1 MLLKPMQITKR
12 ASSPSSDQSPR
23 RCYDFAMAA
32 EKSQSKIAYFS
43 MEIALDPAIPTYG
56 GGLGILAGDM
66 LRSAADLELP
76 IVAVTLAH
84 RKGYFRQHLDA
95 EGNQTEEPDHW
106 QPETVLRAVEES
118 FTVQIEDREVR
129 VRAWRYN
136 VHGLSGFVVP
146 VYLLDTDLPENSE
159 WDRTLS
165 DRLYGGDQRYRIC
178 QEVLL
183 GIGGVKLL
191 RSVGVTGINSFH
203 MNEGHAAFLTL
214 ALLEEQLKLRKY
226 TVPVEADVEVVR
238 RRCVF
243 TTHTPVE
250 AGHDRFPWELVRQ
263 VLGENRTTL
272 LQQSGFANTEF
283 LNMTDLAIHFSR
295 YVNGV
300 AMRHGEVSQNMYPD
314 FPIHAITNGV
324 HAATWASPPFQDL
337 FDHEIPEWR
346 RDNAYL
352 RYAVG
357 IPRERI
363 RKAHD
368 LAKAAL
374 LQEVQQRTGILL
386 DESVLTIGFARRA
399 ATYKRADLLFK
410 NIERLKTI
418 ATSAG
423 SIQIIYAGKAH
434 PHDAAGKDLIHRVIQ
449 SAAEIKDA
457 IRIVYLENYN
467 MALAKFITA
476 GVDLWLNTPQRP
488 QEASGTSG
496 MKAAL
501 NGVPSLS
508 VLDGWWVEGCV
519 EGVTGWAIGYDSKL
533 NGDESA
539 AESFSLYEKLEHQI
553 IPMFYRAPE
562 SYAQVMRSCISLNAS
577 FFNTHRMLSQY
588 KANAYSPK
596 ALIRN
601 AQEV

>member
-1 MLLKPMQITKR
+1 MVT
-12 ASSPSSDQSPR
+12 
-23 RCYDFAMAA
+23 
-32 EKSQSKIAYFS
+32 EKSAPKIAYFC

-76 IVAVTLAH
+76 MIAISLAY
-84 RKGYFRQHLDA
+84 RKGYFRQHFDQD
-95 EGNQTEEPDHW
+95 GNQIEEPDPW
-106 QPETVLRAVEES
+106 QPETVLPSVE
-118 FTVQIEDREVR
+118 FTFSVRIEDRDVQ
-129 VRAWRYN
+129 VRAWRYS
-136 VHGLSGFVVP
+136 VHGLSGFIVP

-159 WDRTLS
+159 YDRTLT
-165 DRLYGGDQRYRIC
+165 DMLYGGDQRYRIC

-183 GIGGVKLL
+183 GIGGIALL
-191 RSVGVTGINSFH
+191 RQLGVSHIGSYH

-214 ALLEEQLKLRKY
+214 AMLEEQLKVRRY
-226 TVPVEADVEVVR
+226 TVPVEADIEVVR

-250 AGHDRFPWELVRQ
+250 AGHDRFPWDLVHR
-263 VLGENRTTL
+263 VLGEYRTSL
-272 LQQSGFANTEF
+272 LQQSGFANANM

-300 AMRHGEVSQNMYPD
+300 AMRHGEVSQNMFPQ

-324 HAATWASPPFQDL
+324 HAATWASPSFQEL
-337 FDHEIPEWR
+337 FDREIPEWR
-346 RDNAYL
+346 RDNAYM

-357 IPRERI
+357 IPLEDI
-363 RKAHD
+363 RRSHC

-374 LQEVQQRTGILL
+374 FKEVQKRTGAQLSDSL
-386 DESVLTIGFARRA
+386 LTIGFARRA

-410 NIERLKTI
+410 DIERLKWI
-418 ATSAG
+418 SKSAG
-423 SIQIIYAGKAH
+423 PMQILYSGKAH
-434 PHDAAGKDLIHRVIQ
+434 PHDAGGKELIHRVIQ
-449 SAAEIKDA
+449 AAKGLNDNIK
-457 IRIVYLENYN
+457 IVYLENYN
-467 MALAKFITA
+467 MVLAKLITA

-519 EGVTGWAIGYDSKL
+519 EGVTGWAIGYDTSAG
-533 NGDESA
+533 GDESA
-539 AESFSLYEKLEHQI
+539 ADVASLYEKLEHQI

-562 SYAQVMRSCISLNAS
+562 AYSQIMRSCISLNAS

-588 KANAYSPK
+588 KANAYSPR
-596 ALIRN
+596 ALIRQ
-601 AQEV
+601 AKEV

>member
-1 MLLKPMQITKR
+1 MQKKGI
-12 ASSPSSDQSPR
+12 P
-23 RCYDFAMAA
+23 RCYYFGMVN
-32 EKSQSKIAYFS
+32 ERRVSEKIAYFS
-43 MEIALDPAIPTYG
+43 MEIALDPAIPSYG

-76 IVAVTLAH
+76 MIAVTLVH
-84 RKGYFRQHLDA
+84 RKGYFRQHLDSD
-95 EGNQTEEPDHW
+95 GNQTEEPDPW
-106 QPETVLRAVEES
+106 IPEAVLQPVEGT
-118 FTVQIEDREVR
+118 FTVNIENRDVH

-136 VHGLSGFVVP
+136 LHGMSGFVVP
-146 VYLLDTDLPENSE
+146 VYLLDSDLPENSE
-159 WDRTLS
+159 WDRALT
-165 DRLYGGDQRYRIC
+165 DTLYGGDSRYRIC

-183 GIGGVKLL
+183 GIGGVSLL
-191 RSVGVTGINSFH
+191 RNVGVKNANSYH

-214 ALLEEQLKLRKY
+214 ALLEDQMKLRKY

-238 RRCVF
+238 RRCLF
-243 TTHTPVE
+243 TTHTPVQ
-250 AGHDRFPWELVRQ
+250 AGHDRFPWELVKQ
-263 VLGENRTTL
+263 VLGEPRTVL
-272 LQQSGFANTEF
+272 LQQVGFGAEGF
-283 LNMTDLAIHFSR
+283 LNMTNLALHFSR

-300 AMRHGEVSQNMYPD
+300 AMRHGEVSQDMFPQ

-337 FDHEIPEWR
+337 FDREIPEWR
-346 RDNAYL
+346 RDNAYM

-357 IPRERI
+357 IPLEEI
-363 RKAHD
+363 KKAHC
-368 LAKAAL
+368 LAKSAL
-374 LQEVQQRTGILL
+374 IKEVHRRSGMLL
-386 DESVLTIGFARRA
+386 DESALTIGFARRA

-410 NIERLKTI
+410 DINRLKYI
-418 ATSAG
+418 AESIG
-423 SIQIIYAGKAH
+423 PIQILYGGKAH
-434 PHDAAGKDLIHRVIQ
+434 PHDAGGKALIQRVIQ
-449 SAAEIKDA
+449 AATGLKNDIK
-457 IRIVYLENYN
+457 ILYLENYN
-467 MALAKFITA
+467 MALAKLITS

-519 EGVTGWAIGYDSKL
+519 EDVTGWAIGYDSKIS
-533 NGDESA
+533 GDDSA
-539 AESFSLYEKLEHQI
+539 AESASLYDKLERKI

-562 SYAQVMRSCISLNAS
+562 AYAEVMRFSIALNAS

-588 KANAYSPK
+588 KANAYYPK
-596 ALIRN
+596 SLIKK

>member
-1 MLLKPMQITKR
+1 MVT
-12 ASSPSSDQSPR
+12 
-23 RCYDFAMAA
+23 
-32 EKSQSKIAYFS
+32 EKSTPKIAYFC

-76 IVAVTLAH
+76 MIAISLAY
-84 RKGYFRQHLDA
+84 RKGYFRQRFDQD
-95 EGNQTEEPDHW
+95 GNQIEEPDPW
-106 QPETVLRAVEES
+106 QPETVLPSVELTFS
-118 FTVQIEDREVR
+118 VRIEDRDVQ
-129 VRAWRYN
+129 VRAWRYS
-136 VHGLSGFVVP
+136 VHGLSGFIVP

-159 WDRTLS
+159 YDRTLT
-165 DRLYGGDQRYRIC
+165 DMLYGGDQHYRIC

-183 GIGGVKLL
+183 GIGGISLL
-191 RSVGVTGINSFH
+191 RHLGVSHIGSYH

-214 ALLEEQLKLRKY
+214 AMLEEQLKVRRY
-226 TVPVEADVEVVR
+226 TVPVEADIEVVR

-250 AGHDRFPWELVRQ
+250 AGHDRFPWDLVHR
-263 VLGENRTTL
+263 VLGDYRTSL
-272 LQQSGFANTEF
+272 LQQSGFANASM

-300 AMRHGEVSQNMYPD
+300 AMRHGEVSQNMFPQ

-324 HAATWASPPFQDL
+324 HAATWASPPFQEL
-337 FDHEIPEWR
+337 FDREIPEWR
-346 RDNAYL
+346 RDNAYM

-357 IPRERI
+357 IPLEDI
-363 RKAHD
+363 RRAHC

-374 LQEVQQRTGILL
+374 FKEVQKRTGAQL
-386 DESVLTIGFARRA
+386 DDSLLTIGFARRA

-410 NIERLKTI
+410 DIERLKWI
-418 ATSAG
+418 AKSAG
-423 SIQIIYAGKAH
+423 PMQILYSGKAH
-434 PHDAAGKDLIHRVIQ
+434 PHDAGGKELIHRVFL
-449 SAAEIKDA
+449 AAKGLNDNIK
-457 IRIVYLENYN
+457 IVYLENYN
-467 MALAKFITA
+467 MGLAKLITA

-501 NGVPSLS
+501 NGIPSLS

-519 EGVTGWAIGYDSKL
+519 EGVTGWAIGYDSTAG
-533 NGDESA
+533 GDESA
-539 AESFSLYEKLEHQI
+539 ADVASLYDKLEHQI

-562 SYAQVMRSCISLNAS
+562 AYQQMMRSCIALNAS

-588 KANAYSPK
+588 KANAYSPR
-596 ALIRN
+596 ALIRK
-601 AQEV
+601 AKEV

>member
-1 MLLKPMQITKR
+1 
-12 ASSPSSDQSPR
+12 
-23 RCYDFAMAA
+23 
-32 EKSQSKIAYFS
+32 
-43 MEIALDPAIPTYG
+43 MEIALDPSIPTYG

-76 IVAVTLAH
+76 MVAISLAY
-84 RKGYFRQHLDA
+84 RKGYFRQHLNA
-95 EGNQTEEPDHW
+95 EGNQTEEADPW
-106 QPETVLRAVEES
+106 QPENVLPSAKTE
-118 FTVQIEDREVR
+118 FTVRIEDRDVH
-129 VRAWRYN
+129 VCAWRYA

-159 WDRTLS
+159 YDRTLTDS
-165 DRLYGGDQRYRIC
+165 LYGGDPRYRIC

-183 GIGGVKLL
+183 GIGGVALL
-191 RSVGVTGINSFH
+191 RHLNVSHIGSYH

-214 ALLEEQLKLRKY
+214 AMLEEQLKMRQY
-226 TVPVEADVEVVR
+226 TVAVEADIEVVR
-238 RRCVF
+238 RHCVF

-250 AGHDRFPWELVRQ
+250 AGHDRFQWELVRQ
-263 VLGENRTTL
+263 VLGEYRTNL
-272 LQQSGFANTEF
+272 LQQAGFANASM

-300 AMRHGEVSQNMYPD
+300 AMRHGEVSQHMFPQ

-324 HAATWASPPFQDL
+324 HAATWASPQFHEL

-346 RDNAYL
+346 RDNAYM

-357 IPRERI
+357 IPV
-363 RKAHD
+363 AHIQVAHC
-368 LAKAAL
+368 LAKAEL
-374 LQEVQQRTGILL
+374 IKEVFKRTGVQFGP
-386 DESVLTIGFARRA
+386 SVFTIGFARRA

-410 NIERLKTI
+410 DIERLKSI
-418 ATSAG
+418 SQSAG
-423 SIQIIYAGKAH
+423 HIQILYAGKAH
-434 PHDAAGKDLIHRVIQ
+434 PHDQGGKDLIHRVIQ
-449 SAAEIKDA
+449 AGVGLGDQIK
-457 IRIVYLENYN
+457 IVYLENYN
-467 MALAKFITA
+467 MALAKLITA

-519 EGVTGWAIGYDSKL
+519 EGVTGWAIGFDTQIA
-533 NGDESA
+533 GDESA
-539 AESFSLYEKLEHQI
+539 AEVASLYDKLEYKI
-553 IPMFYRAPE
+553 IPMYYRAPE
-562 SYAQVMRSCISLNAS
+562 AYGEIMRSCIALNAS

-596 ALIRN
+596 ALIKK
-601 AQEV
+601 AKES

>member
-1 MLLKPMQITKR
+1 MV
-12 ASSPSSDQSPR
+12 
-23 RCYDFAMAA
+23 A
-32 EKSQSKIAYFS
+32 EKKLSNKIAYFS
-43 MEIALDPAIPTYG
+43 MEIALDPSIPTYG

-76 IVAVTLAH
+76 MVAVTLAH
-84 RKGYFRQHLDA
+84 RKGYFRQHLDL
-95 EGNQTEEPDHW
+95 EGNQTEEPDPW
-106 QPETVLRAVEES
+106 DPSTVLNTVEAT
-118 FTVQIEDREVR
+118 FTVQIENRNVA

-136 VHGLSGFVVP
+136 IHGMSGFILP

-165 DRLYGGDQRYRIC
+165 DSLYGGDKRYRIC

-183 GIGGVKLL
+183 GMGGVNLL
-191 RSVGVTGINSFH
+191 RSVGLNPNSYH

-214 ALLEEQLKLRKY
+214 ALLEETLKQRKY

-250 AGHDRFPWELVRQ
+250 AGHDRFSWDLVCQ
-263 VLGENRTTL
+263 VLGDARTAL
-272 LQQSGFANTEF
+272 LRQAGFAAESAM
-283 LNMTDLAIHFSR
+283 NMTDLAIHFSR

-300 AMRHGEVSQNMYPD
+300 AMRHGEVSQGMFPH

-324 HAATWASPPFQDL
+324 HAATWASPPFHDL
-337 FDHEIPEWR
+337 FDREIPEWR
-346 RDNAYL
+346 RDNAYM

-357 IPRERI
+357 IPIEEI
-363 RKAHD
+363 RKAHA
-368 LAKAAL
+368 LAKSAL
-374 LQEVQQRTGILL
+374 IKEAQKRTGVLL
-386 DESVLTIGFARRA
+386 DESVMTIGFARRA
-399 ATYKRADLLFK
+399 ATYKRADLLFRDT
-410 NIERLKTI
+410 ERLKAI
-418 ATSAG
+418 ARSVG
-423 SIQIIYAGKAH
+423 PIQVLYGGKAH
-434 PHDAAGKDLIHRVIQ
+434 PHDLGGKALIQRVIQ
-449 SAAEIKDA
+449 AASGLKDDIKV
-457 IRIVYLENYN
+457 IYLENYN
-467 MALAKFITA
+467 MALAMLITS

-519 EGVTGWAIGYDSKL
+519 EGVTGWAIGYDTKID
-533 NGDESA
+533 GDESA
-539 AESFSLYEKLEHQI
+539 AESASLYEKLEQKI

-562 SYAQVMRSCISLNAS
+562 AYGYIMRFCISLNAS

-596 ALIRN
+596 TLIKM
-601 AQEV
+601 AQEVR

>member
-1 MLLKPMQITKR
+1 MQKKGI
-12 ASSPSSDQSPR
+12 P
-23 RCYDFAMAA
+23 RCYYFGMVN
-32 EKSQSKIAYFS
+32 ERRVSEKIAYFS
-43 MEIALDPAIPTYG
+43 MEIALDPAIPSYG

-76 IVAVTLAH
+76 MIAVTLVH
-84 RKGYFRQHLDA
+84 RKGYFRQHLDSD
-95 EGNQTEEPDHW
+95 GNQTEEPDPW
-106 QPETVLRAVEES
+106 IPEAVLQPVEGT
-118 FTVQIEDREVR
+118 FKVNIENRDVH

-136 VHGLSGFVVP
+136 LHGMSGFVVP
-146 VYLLDTDLPENSE
+146 VYLLDSDLPENSE
-159 WDRTLS
+159 WDRALT
-165 DRLYGGDQRYRIC
+165 DTLYGGDSRYRIC

-183 GIGGVKLL
+183 GIGGVSLL
-191 RSVGVTGINSFH
+191 RNIGVKNANSYH

-214 ALLEEQLKLRKY
+214 ALLEDQMKLRKY

-238 RRCVF
+238 RRCLF
-243 TTHTPVE
+243 TTHTPVQ
-250 AGHDRFPWELVRQ
+250 AGHDRFPWELVKQ
-263 VLGENRTTL
+263 VLGEPRTVL
-272 LQQSGFANTEF
+272 LQQVGFGAEGF
-283 LNMTDLAIHFSR
+283 LNMTNLALHFSR

-300 AMRHGEVSQNMYPD
+300 AMRHGEVSQDMFPQ

-337 FDHEIPEWR
+337 FDREIPEWR
-346 RDNAYL
+346 RDNAYM

-357 IPRERI
+357 IPLEEI
-363 RKAHD
+363 KKAHC
-368 LAKAAL
+368 LAKSAL
-374 LQEVQQRTGILL
+374 LKEVHRRSGMLL
-386 DESVLTIGFARRA
+386 DESALTIGFARRA

-410 NIERLKTI
+410 DIERLKYI
-418 ATSAG
+418 SESIG
-423 SIQIIYAGKAH
+423 PIQILYGGKAH
-434 PHDAAGKDLIHRVIQ
+434 PHDAGGKALIQRVIQ
-449 SAAEIKDA
+449 AATGLKNDIK
-457 IRIVYLENYN
+457 ILYLENYN
-467 MALAKFITA
+467 MALAKLITS

-519 EGVTGWAIGYDSKL
+519 EDVTGWAIGYDSKIS
-533 NGDESA
+533 GDDSA
-539 AESFSLYEKLEHQI
+539 AESASLYDKLERKI

-562 SYAQVMRSCISLNAS
+562 AYAEVMRFSIALNAS

-588 KANAYSPK
+588 KANAYYPK
-596 ALIRN
+596 SLIKK

>member
-1 MLLKPMQITKR
+1 MV
-12 ASSPSSDQSPR
+12 
-23 RCYDFAMAA
+23 A
-32 EKSQSKIAYFS
+32 EKKLSNKIAYFS
-43 MEIALDPAIPTYG
+43 MEIALDPSIPTYG

-76 IVAVTLAH
+76 MVAVTLAH

-95 EGNQTEEPDHW
+95 EGNQTEEPDPW
-106 QPETVLRAVEES
+106 DPSTVLNTVEAT
-118 FTVQIEDREVR
+118 FTVQIENRDVA

-136 VHGLSGFVVP
+136 IHGMSGFILP

-165 DRLYGGDQRYRIC
+165 DSLYGGDQRYRIC

-183 GIGGVKLL
+183 GMGGVNLL
-191 RSVGVTGINSFH
+191 RSIDLNPNSYH

-214 ALLEEQLKLRKY
+214 ALLEETLKHRRY

-250 AGHDRFPWELVRQ
+250 AGHDRFSWDLVCQ
-263 VLGENRTTL
+263 VLGEARTVL
-272 LQQSGFANTEF
+272 LRQAGFAAENC

-300 AMRHGEVSQNMYPD
+300 AMRHGEVSQGMFPH

-324 HAATWASPPFQDL
+324 HAATWASPPFHDL
-337 FDHEIPEWR
+337 FDREIPEWR
-346 RDNAYL
+346 RDNAYI

-357 IPRERI
+357 IPVEEI
-363 RKAHD
+363 RKAHA

-374 LQEVQQRTGILL
+374 IKEVQKRTGVLL
-386 DESVLTIGFARRA
+386 DESVMTIGFARRA
-399 ATYKRADLLFK
+399 ATYKRADLLFRDTG
-410 NIERLKTI
+410 RLKVI
-418 ATSAG
+418 ARTAG
-423 SIQIIYAGKAH
+423 PIQVIYGGKAH
-434 PHDAAGKDLIHRVIQ
+434 PHDAGGKALIQRVIQ
-449 SAAEIKDA
+449 AAAGLKDDIKV
-457 IRIVYLENYN
+457 IYLENYN
-467 MALAKFITA
+467 MALAMLITS

-519 EGVTGWAIGYDSKL
+519 EGVTGWAIGYDTKID
-533 NGDESA
+533 GDESA
-539 AESFSLYEKLEHQI
+539 AESASLYEKLEQKI
-553 IPMFYRAPE
+553 IPMYYRAPE
-562 SYAQVMRSCISLNAS
+562 AYGYIMRYCISLNAS

-596 ALIRN
+596 TLIKQ

>member
-1 MLLKPMQITKR
+1 
-12 ASSPSSDQSPR
+12 
-23 RCYDFAMAA
+23 
-32 EKSQSKIAYFS
+32 
-43 MEIALDPAIPTYG
+43 MEIALDPAIPSYG

-76 IVAVTLAH
+76 MVAVSLAY
-84 RKGYFRQHLDA
+84 RKGYFRQRLDA
-95 EGNQTEEPDHW
+95 DGRQIEEADPWTPESFLQPLEEP
-106 QPETVLRAVEES
+106 
-118 FTVQIEDREVR
+118 FTVSIENRDVK

-136 VHGLSGFVVP
+136 IHGMSGFILP
-146 VYLLDTDLPENSE
+146 VYLLDTDLPENSD
-159 WDRTLS
+159 WDRTLT
-165 DRLYGGDQRYRIC
+165 DTLYGGDQHYRLC

-183 GIGGVKLL
+183 GIGGVSLL
-191 RSVGVTGINSFH
+191 HTIGIKTANSHH

-238 RRCVF
+238 RRCLF

-250 AGHDRFPWELVRQ
+250 AGHDRFPWDLVKQ
-263 VLGENRTTL
+263 VLGEERTTL
-272 LQQSGFANTEF
+272 LQQAGFGTEGV
-283 LNMTDLAIHFSR
+283 LNMTTLALHFSR

-300 AMRHGEVSQNMYPD
+300 AMRHGEVSQDMFPQV
-314 FPIHAITNGV
+314 PIHAITNGV
-324 HAATWASPPFQDL
+324 HAATWASPSFQDL
-337 FDHEIPEWR
+337 FDREIPEWR
-346 RDNAYL
+346 RDNAYM

-357 IPRERI
+357 IPLEEI
-363 RKAHD
+363 RRAHC

-374 LQEVQQRTGILL
+374 IKEVHRRTAVSM

-410 NIERLKTI
+410 DVERLKAI
-418 ATSAG
+418 AASG
-423 SIQIIYAGKAH
+423 GPIQILYGGKAH
-434 PHDAAGKDLIHRVIQ
+434 PHDEGGKALIQRVIQ
-449 SAAEIKDA
+449 AASGLKGAIK
-457 IRIVYLENYN
+457 IVYLENYN
-467 MALAKFITA
+467 MALAKFMIA

-519 EGVTGWAIGYDSKL
+519 EGVTGWAIGYDSKI

-539 AESFSLYEKLEHQI
+539 AESASLYDKLEHKI

-562 SYAQVMRSCISLNAS
+562 AYAEVMRFAIALNAS

-596 ALIRN
+596 TLIKK

>member
-1 MLLKPMQITKR
+1 
-12 ASSPSSDQSPR
+12 
-23 RCYDFAMAA
+23 MAA
-32 EKSQSKIAYFS
+32 EKHLSNKIAYFS
-43 MEIALDPAIPTYG
+43 MEIALDPSIPSYG

-76 IVAVTLAH
+76 MVAVTLAH
-84 RKGYFRQHLDA
+84 RNGYFRQHLDA
-95 EGNQTEEPDHW
+95 DGNQTEEPDPW
-106 QPETVLRAVEES
+106 DPETALQPVDAT
-118 FTVQIEDREVR
+118 FTVRIRDREVV
-129 VRAWRYN
+129 VRAWRYSI
-136 VHGLSGFVVP
+136 HGMSGFIVP
-146 VYLLDTDLPENSE
+146 VYLLDTNLPENSE
-159 WDRTLS
+159 WDRSLT
-165 DRLYGGDQRYRIC
+165 DTLYGGDQRYRMC

-183 GIGGVKLL
+183 GMGGVSLL
-191 RSVGVTGINSFH
+191 RSLGLNPNNYH

-214 ALLEEQLKLRKY
+214 ALLEEQLQLRKY

-238 RRCVF
+238 RRCIF

-250 AGHDRFPWELVRQ
+250 AGHDRFPWDLVRQ
-263 VLGENRTTL
+263 VLGESRTAL
-272 LQQSGFANTEF
+272 LQQSGFESESE

-300 AMRHGEVSQNMYPD
+300 AMRHGEVSQGMFPH

-324 HAATWASPPFQDL
+324 HAATWASPPFHDL
-337 FDHEIPEWR
+337 FDREIPEWR
-346 RDNAYL
+346 RDNAYM

-357 IPRERI
+357 IPLEEI
-363 RKAHD
+363 RKAHC

-374 LQEVQQRTGILL
+374 FKEVHKRTGVSL

-399 ATYKRADLLFK
+399 ATYKRADLLFRDT
-410 NIERLKTI
+410 ERLKYI
-418 ATSAG
+418 SKSAG
-423 SIQIIYAGKAH
+423 PIQVLYGGKAH
-434 PHDAAGKDLIHRVIQ
+434 PHDGGGKALIQRVIQ
-449 SAAEIKDA
+449 AGAGLKDDIKV
-457 IRIVYLENYN
+457 VYLENYN
-467 MALAKFITA
+467 MALAMLITS

-519 EGVTGWAIGYDSKL
+519 EGVTGWAIGYDTKI

-539 AESFSLYEKLEHQI
+539 AESASLYDKLEHQI
-553 IPMFYRAPE
+553 IPMFYRNPE
-562 SYAQVMRSCISLNAS
+562 AYANIMRSCISLNAS

-596 ALIRN
+596 TLIKK
-601 AQEV
+601 AQETR

>member
-1 MLLKPMQITKR
+1 MV
-12 ASSPSSDQSPR
+12 
-23 RCYDFAMAA
+23 A
-32 EKSQSKIAYFS
+32 EKKLSNKIAYFS
-43 MEIALDPAIPTYG
+43 MEIALDPSIPTYG

-76 IVAVTLAH
+76 MVAVTLAH
-84 RKGYFRQHLDA
+84 RKGYFRQHLDP
-95 EGNQTEEPDHW
+95 EGNQTEEPDPW
-106 QPETVLRAVEES
+106 DPSTVLQTVEAT
-118 FTVQIEDREVR
+118 FTVEIENRVVA
-129 VRAWRYN
+129 VRAWRYSI
-136 VHGLSGFVVP
+136 HGMSGFILP
-146 VYLLDTDLPENSE
+146 VYMLDTDLPENSE

-165 DRLYGGDQRYRIC
+165 DSLYGGDQRYRIC

-183 GIGGVKLL
+183 GMGGVNLL
-191 RSVGVTGINSFH
+191 RSIGLNPNSYH

-214 ALLEEQLKLRKY
+214 ALLEETLKQRRY

-250 AGHDRFPWELVRQ
+250 AGHDRFSWDLVCQ
-263 VLGENRTTL
+263 VLGEARTAL
-272 LQQSGFANTEF
+272 LQQAGFAAETVM
-283 LNMTDLAIHFSR
+283 NMTDLAIHFSR

-300 AMRHGEVSQNMYPD
+300 AMRHGEVSQGMFPH

-324 HAATWASPPFQDL
+324 HAATWASPPFHNL
-337 FDHEIPEWR
+337 FDQEIPEWR
-346 RDNAYL
+346 RDNAYM

-357 IPRERI
+357 IPVEEI
-363 RKAHD
+363 RKAHA

-374 LQEVQQRTGILL
+374 FKEVQKRTGVLL
-386 DESVLTIGFARRA
+386 DESVMTIGFARRA
-399 ATYKRADLLFK
+399 ATYKRADLLFRDT
-410 NIERLKTI
+410 ERLKAI
-418 ATSAG
+418 ARSAG
-423 SIQIIYAGKAH
+423 PIQVLYGGKAH
-434 PHDAAGKDLIHRVIQ
+434 PHDGGGKALIQRVIQ
-449 SAAEIKDA
+449 AAAGLKDDIKV
-457 IRIVYLENYN
+457 IYLENYN
-467 MALAKFITA
+467 MSLSMLITS

-519 EGVTGWAIGYDSKL
+519 EGVTGWAIGYDTKIE
-533 NGDESA
+533 GDESA
-539 AESFSLYEKLEHQI
+539 AESASLYEKLEQKI

-562 SYAQVMRSCISLNAS
+562 AYGYIMRSCISLNAS

-596 ALIRN
+596 TLIKQ

>member
-1 MLLKPMQITKR
+1 MQKKGI
-12 ASSPSSDQSPR
+12 P
-23 RCYDFAMAA
+23 RCYYFGMVN
-32 EKSQSKIAYFS
+32 ERRVSEKIAYFS
-43 MEIALDPAIPTYG
+43 MEIALDPAIPSYG

-76 IVAVTLAH
+76 IIAVTLVH
-84 RKGYFRQHLDA
+84 RKGYFRQSLDA
-95 EGNQTEEPDHW
+95 EGNQTEEPDPW
-106 QPETVLRAVEES
+106 IPEAVLQPVEGT
-118 FTVQIEDREVR
+118 FTVNIENRDVH

-136 VHGLSGFVVP
+136 LHGMSGFVVP
-146 VYLLDTDLPENSE
+146 VYLLDSDLPENSE
-159 WDRTLS
+159 WDRALT
-165 DRLYGGDQRYRIC
+165 DTLYGGDSRYRIC

-183 GIGGVKLL
+183 GIGGVSLL
-191 RSVGVTGINSFH
+191 RSVGVKNANSYH

-214 ALLEEQLKLRKY
+214 ALLEDQMKLRKY

-238 RRCVF
+238 RRCLF
-243 TTHTPVE
+243 TTHTPVQ
-250 AGHDRFPWELVRQ
+250 AGHDRFPWELVKQ
-263 VLGENRTTL
+263 VLGEPRTVL
-272 LQQSGFANTEF
+272 LQQVGFGAEGF
-283 LNMTDLAIHFSR
+283 LNMTNVALHFSR

-300 AMRHGEVSQNMYPD
+300 AMRHGEVSQDMFPQ

-337 FDHEIPEWR
+337 FDREIPEWR
-346 RDNAYL
+346 RDNAYM

-357 IPRERI
+357 IPLEEI
-363 RKAHD
+363 KKAHC
-368 LAKAAL
+368 LAKSAL
-374 LQEVQQRTGILL
+374 IKEVHRRSGMLL
-386 DESVLTIGFARRA
+386 DESALTIGFARRA

-410 NIERLKTI
+410 DINRLKYI
-418 ATSAG
+418 AESIG
-423 SIQIIYAGKAH
+423 PIQILYGGKAH
-434 PHDAAGKDLIHRVIQ
+434 PHDAGGKALIQRVIQ
-449 SAAEIKDA
+449 AATGLKNDIK
-457 IRIVYLENYN
+457 ILYLENYN
-467 MALAKFITA
+467 MALAKLITS

-519 EGVTGWAIGYDSKL
+519 EDVTGWAIGYDSKIS
-533 NGDESA
+533 GDDSA
-539 AESFSLYEKLEHQI
+539 AESASLYDKLERKI

-562 SYAQVMRSCISLNAS
+562 AYAEVMRFSIALNAS

-588 KANAYSPK
+588 KANAYYPK
-596 ALIRN
+596 SLIKK

>member
-1 MLLKPMQITKR
+1 MPVGWLL
-12 ASSPSSDQSPR
+12 
-23 RCYDFAMAA
+23 RCYDFRMATD
-32 EKSQSKIAYFS
+32 KKLSNKIAYFS
-43 MEIALDPAIPTYG
+43 MEIALDPSIPSYG

-76 IVAVTLAH
+76 MVAVTLAH

-95 EGNQTEEPDHW
+95 EGNQTEEPDPW
-106 QPETVLRAVEES
+106 DPEKASLQPVEAT
-118 FTVQIEDREVR
+118 FTVQIEDRQVS
-129 VRAWRYN
+129 VRAWQYN
-136 VHGLSGFVVP
+136 IHGMSGFILP
-146 VYLLDTDLPENSE
+146 VYLLDTDLPQNSE
-159 WDRTLS
+159 WDRTLT
-165 DRLYGGDQRYRIC
+165 DTLYGGDQRYRIC

-183 GIGGVKLL
+183 GVGGVNLF
-191 RSVGVTGINSFH
+191 RSINLNPNSYH

-214 ALLEEQLKLRKY
+214 ALLEETLKLRKY

-250 AGHDRFPWELVRQ
+250 AGHDRFPWDLVRQ
-263 VLGENRTTL
+263 VLGEARTTL
-272 LQQSGFANTEF
+272 LQDSGFAGEVA

-300 AMRHGEVSQNMYPD
+300 AMRHGEVSQGMFPH

-324 HAATWASPPFQDL
+324 HAATWASPAFHDL
-337 FDHEIPEWR
+337 FDREIPEWR
-346 RDNAYL
+346 RDNAYM
-352 RYAVG
+352 RYAIG
-357 IPRERI
+357 IPLEEI
-363 RKAHD
+363 RKAHR
-368 LAKAAL
+368 LAKEAL
-374 LQEVQQRTGILL
+374 FREVQKRTGVLL
-386 DESVLTIGFARRA
+386 DESVMTIGFARRA
-399 ATYKRADLLFK
+399 ATYKRADLLFRDT
-410 NIERLKTI
+410 ERLKEI
-418 ATSAG
+418 AKSAG
-423 SIQIIYAGKAH
+423 PIQVLYGGKAH
-434 PHDAAGKDLIHRVIQ
+434 PADTGGKALIQRVIQ
-449 SAAEIKDA
+449 AAAGLKDDIK
-457 IRIVYLENYN
+457 IIYLENYN
-467 MALAKFITA
+467 MALAMLITS

-519 EGVTGWAIGYDSKL
+519 EGVTGWAIGYDTKVD
-533 NGDESA
+533 GDESA
-539 AESFSLYEKLEHQI
+539 AESASLYDKLEHQI
-553 IPMFYRAPE
+553 IPMFYRAPDA
-562 SYAQVMRSCISLNAS
+562 YGLIMRSCIALNAS

-596 ALIRN
+596 TLIKK

>member
-1 MLLKPMQITKR
+1 V
-12 ASSPSSDQSPR
+12 
-23 RCYDFAMAA
+23 A
-32 EKSQSKIAYFS
+32 EKKLSNKIAYFS
-43 MEIALDPAIPTYG
+43 MEIALDPSIPPYG

-76 IVAVTLAH
+76 MVAVTLAH

-95 EGNQTEEPDHW
+95 DGNQTEEPDPW
-106 QPETVLRAVEES
+106 DPSAILNTVEAT
-118 FTVQIEDREVR
+118 FTVQIENRNVA

-136 VHGLSGFVVP
+136 IHGMSGFILP

-165 DRLYGGDQRYRIC
+165 DSLYGGDQRYRIC

-183 GIGGVKLL
+183 GMGGVNLL
-191 RSVGVTGINSFH
+191 RSVGLNSNSYH

-214 ALLEEQLKLRKY
+214 ALLEETLKHRKY

-250 AGHDRFPWELVRQ
+250 AGHDRFSWDLICQ
-263 VLGENRTTL
+263 VLGEARTAL
-272 LQQSGFANTEF
+272 LRQSGFAAETCM
-283 LNMTDLAIHFSR
+283 NMTDLAIHFSR

-300 AMRHGEVSQNMYPD
+300 AMRHGEVSQGMFPH

-324 HAATWASPPFQDL
+324 HAATWASPPFHDL
-337 FDHEIPEWR
+337 FDREIPEWR
-346 RDNAYL
+346 RDNAYM

-357 IPRERI
+357 IPIEEI
-363 RKAHD
+363 RKAHA
-368 LAKAAL
+368 LAKSAL
-374 LQEVQQRTGILL
+374 IKEVQKRTGVLL
-386 DESVLTIGFARRA
+386 DESVMTIGFARRA
-399 ATYKRADLLFK
+399 ATYKRADLLFRDT
-410 NIERLKTI
+410 ERLKAI
-418 ATSAG
+418 ARSAG
-423 SIQIIYAGKAH
+423 PIQILYAGKAH
-434 PHDAAGKDLIHRVIQ
+434 PHDSGGKEMIHRVIQ
-449 SAAEIKDA
+449 AAAGLKDDIKV
-457 IRIVYLENYN
+457 IYLENYN
-467 MALAKFITA
+467 MALAMLITS

-519 EGVTGWAIGYDSKL
+519 EGVTGWAIGYDSKFE
-533 NGDESA
+533 GDESA
-539 AESFSLYEKLEHQI
+539 AESASLYDKLEQKI
-553 IPMFYRAPE
+553 IPMYYRAPE
-562 SYAQVMRSCISLNAS
+562 AYGYIMRSCISLNAS

-596 ALIRN
+596 TLIKQ